1 MTERLQQSILR
12 AQDWGFI
19 GGDLE
24 QHLDHSLAFVE
35 ILHSLDFDNR
45 SGVDL
50 GSGGGLPGLV
60 ILTSM
65 QEIQLSLVEIM
76 GKRAAFLEEAIMDL
90 ELGSRAQVVR
100 ARAEE
105 LAHDQRFRE
114 RYSFVTA
121 RSFAG
126 PGVTAE
132 VATGFLE
139 VGGMLVVSEPPNS
152 SGERWSAAG
161 LDRLGLRL
169 NEVRKG
175 AFSFAVLVKFQNSHA
190 SFPRV
195 AGKAWKQPL
204 F

>member
-35 ILHSLDFDNR
+35 ILQSLDLGDQ
-45 SGVDL
+45 SGLDL

-60 ILTSM
+60 ILTSLSG
-65 QEIQLSLVEIM
+65 IRLSLVEVM
-76 GKRAAFLEEAIMDL
+76 GKRASFLEQTIIDL
-90 ELGSRAQVVR
+90 GLDSRAQVVKQ
-100 ARAEE
+100 RAEE
-105 LAHDQRFRE
+105 LAHNTHFRE
-114 RYSFVTA
+114 RYAFVTA

-132 VATGFLE
+132 VAAGFLE
-139 VGGMLVVSEPPNS
+139 VGGVLVVSEPPNS
-152 SGERWSAAG
+152 SGERWPVAG

-169 NEVRKG
+169 EEVRRDVFG
-175 AFSFAVLVKFQNSHA
+175 FAVLVKVRACQS
-190 SFPRV
+190 SYPRI